1 MMEKIIEVKN
11 LSKSYGKIK
20 AVNDISF
27 YVEKGK
33 LFAFLGPN
41 GAGKSTTIDTI
52 CTFLKADSGQVLVN
66 NWEIGKD
73 DNDIRKIIGAVF
85 QDGLLDDLLTIE
97 ENLKFRGSL
106 YGLKGKALNLAV
118 KKAMQEVN
126 VVDLAKRQYG
136 KLSGGQKRRCDIA
149 RALINT
155 PKILFLD
162 EPTTGL
168 DPQTRKVVW
177 ETIIKLQKENNTTI
191 FLTTHYMEEANS
203 ADYVIVIDNGKIAA
217 KGTPIELKEQFAND
231 KLIIS
236 SNDMQIIKEV
246 LIENKIVFTESATNI
261 IIKLEKTTDSLP
273 IIQLCKKYITA
284 FEVIAGTLDDA
295 FIGITGKEIRE

>member
-1 MMEKIIEVKN
+1 MEKIIEVKN

-66 NWEIGKD
+66 NLEIGKD

-106 YGLKGKALNLAV
+106 YGIRGKTLNLAV

-155 PKILFLD
+155 PRILFLD

-177 ETIIKLQKENNTTI
+177 ETIIKLQKENDMTI

-236 SNDMQIIKEV
+236 SNDMQSIKEV

>member
-1 MMEKIIEVKN
+1 
-11 LSKSYGKIK
+11 
-20 AVNDISF
+20 
-27 YVEKGK
+27 
-33 LFAFLGPN
+33 
-41 GAGKSTTIDTI
+41 
-52 CTFLKADSGQVLVN
+52 
-66 NWEIGKD
+66 
-73 DNDIRKIIGAVF
+73 
-85 QDGLLDDLLTIE
+85 
-97 ENLKFRGSL
+97 
-106 YGLKGKALNLAV
+106 
-118 KKAMQEVN
+118 
-126 VVDLAKRQYG
+126 
-136 KLSGGQKRRCDIA
+136 

-155 PKILFLD
+155 PRILFLD

-177 ETIIKLQKENNTTI
+177 ETIIKLQKENDMTI

-236 SNDMQIIKEV
+236 SNNMQSIKEV
-246 LIENKIVFTESATNI
+246 LIENKIVFAESATNI

>member
-1 MMEKIIEVKN
+1 MEKIIEVKN

-66 NWEIGKD
+66 NLEIGKD

-106 YGLKGKALNLAV
+106 YGLRGKTLNLAV

-155 PKILFLD
+155 PRILFLD

-177 ETIIKLQKENNTTI
+177 ETIIKLQKENNMTI

-236 SNDMQIIKEV
+236 SNDMQSIKEV

>member
-1 MMEKIIEVKN
+1 MEKIIEVKN

-66 NWEIGKD
+66 NLEIGKD

-106 YGLKGKALNLAV
+106 YGLRGKTLNLAV

-155 PKILFLD
+155 PRILFLD

-177 ETIIKLQKENNTTI
+177 ETIIKLQKENDMTI

-236 SNDMQIIKEV
+236 SNDMQSIKEV

>member
-1 MMEKIIEVKN
+1 MEKIIEVKN

-66 NWEIGKD
+66 NLEIGKD

-106 YGLKGKALNLAV
+106 YGLRGKTLNLAV

-177 ETIIKLQKENNTTI
+177 ETIIKLQKENDMTI

-236 SNDMQIIKEV
+236 SNDMQSIKEV

>member
-1 MMEKIIEVKN
+1 MEKIIEVKN

-66 NWEIGKD
+66 NLEIGKD

-106 YGLKGKALNLAV
+106 YGLRGKTLNLAV

-155 PKILFLD
+155 PRILFLD

-177 ETIIKLQKENNTTI
+177 ETIIKLQKENDMTI

-236 SNDMQIIKEV
+236 SNNMQSIKEV

>member
-1 MMEKIIEVKN
+1 MEKIIEVKN

-20 AVNDISF
+20 AVNNISF

-66 NWEIGKD
+66 NLEIGKD

-106 YGLKGKALNLAV
+106 YGLRGKTLNLAV

-149 RALINT
+149 RALINA
-155 PKILFLD
+155 PRILFLD

-177 ETIIKLQKENNTTI
+177 ETIIKLQKENNMTI

-236 SNDMQIIKEV
+236 SNNMQSIKEV

>member
-1 MMEKIIEVKN
+1 MEKIIEVKN

-66 NWEIGKD
+66 NLEIGKD

-106 YGLKGKALNLAV
+106 YGLRGKTLNLAV

-155 PKILFLD
+155 PRILFLD

-177 ETIIKLQKENNTTI
+177 ETIIKLQKENNMTI

-236 SNDMQIIKEV
+236 SNDMQSIKEV

-273 IIQLCKKYITA
+273 IIQLCKKYMTA

>member
-1 MMEKIIEVKN
+1 MEKIIEVKN

-66 NWEIGKD
+66 NLEIGKD

-106 YGLKGKALNLAV
+106 YGLRGKTLNLAV

-177 ETIIKLQKENNTTI
+177 ETIIKLQKENDMTI

-236 SNDMQIIKEV
+236 SNDMHSIKEV

>member
-1 MMEKIIEVKN
+1 MEKIIEVKN

-66 NWEIGKD
+66 NLEIGKD

-106 YGLKGKALNLAV
+106 YGLRGKTLNLAV

-155 PKILFLD
+155 PRILFLD

-177 ETIIKLQKENNTTI
+177 ETIIKLQKENDMTI

-236 SNDMQIIKEV
+236 SNDMQSIKEV
-246 LIENKIVFTESATNI
+246 LIENKIVFSESAANI

-284 FEVIAGTLDDA
+284 FEVVAGTLDDA

>member
-1 MMEKIIEVKN
+1 MEKIIEVKN

>member
-1 MMEKIIEVKN
+1 MEKIIEVKN

-66 NWEIGKD
+66 NLEIGKD

-97 ENLKFRGSL
+97 ENLKFRGAL
-106 YGLKGKALNLAV
+106 YGLRGKTLNLAV

-155 PKILFLD
+155 PRILFLD

-177 ETIIKLQKENNTTI
+177 ETIIKLQKENDMTI

-236 SNDMQIIKEV
+236 SNDMQSIKEV

-273 IIQLCKKYITA
+273 IIQLCKKYIIA

>member
-1 MMEKIIEVKN
+1 MEKIIEVKN

-66 NWEIGKD
+66 NLEIGKD

-106 YGLKGKALNLAV
+106 YGLRGKPLNLAV

-177 ETIIKLQKENNTTI
+177 ETIIKLQKENDMTI

-236 SNDMQIIKEV
+236 SNDMQSIKEV